1 MKEKVYFKT
10 FGCRTNLYDTQ
21 VMLAHLK
28 DFERVESLE
37 EAQIVVLNSC
47 TVTNDADYTAR
58 AYAKKVHALGK
69 KVYFTGCGANS
80 QGLKLF
86 EQGHAFGVFGHD
98 RKEQINTLLQTP
110 EKFFYADSLT
120 HVERS
125 IVPDFVGKTRA
136 FVKIQ
141 EGCDFKCSYCVIPLV
156 RGKSRSLIEDQI
168 LDQVRVLAQKGIVE
182 IVLTGTNVGSYGKET
197 RSNIARLIKRI
208 ARIEGIKRVR
218 IGSLEP
224 SQIDAEFLELLDHPI
239 LEKHLHIALQHS
251 HDTMLKHMRRRNRTH
266 SDRAL
271 LEKIA
276 SKGFALGTDFI
287 VGHPYESEEIWQ
299 SALENFKQLPLT
311 HIHPFI
317 YSPRSGTL
325 SSTMQNRV
333 NGKIAK
339 ERLQVIKTQVQT
351 NNHAFRQHVKA
362 EQHVLEVLVESYKE
376 GLYHGSDQYFN
387 PIEIRAKEDLRGQW
401 IHVSDY
407 DVREDKN
414 YALFE

>member
-1 MKEKVYFKT
+1 MKQKVYFKT
-10 FGCRTNLYDTQ
+10 FGCRTNLFDTQ
-21 VMLAHLK
+21 VMLAHLR
-28 DFERVESLE
+28 DFEYTQREDQ
-37 EAQIVVLNSC
+37 ADIVVLNSC
-47 TVTNDADYTAR
+47 TVTNDADYSAR
-58 AYAKKVHALGK
+58 AYAKKMSTLGK
-69 KVYFTGCGANS
+69 KVYFTGCGAGT

-98 RKEQINTLLQTP
+98 RKEQINTLLQAK
-110 EKFFYADSLT
+110 EGFFHADSLA
-120 HVERS
+120 HVDSS
-125 IVPDFVGKTRA
+125 IVPLFVGKTRA

-156 RGKSRSLIEDQI
+156 RGKSRSLLESQI
-168 LDQVRVLAQKGIVE
+168 LEQCQVLAQSGVLE

-239 LEKHLHIALQHS
+239 LEKHLHVALQHS

-266 SDRAL
+266 SDLQL

-299 SALENFKQLPLT
+299 SALENFKKLPLT
-311 HIHPFI
+311 HLHPFI
-317 YSPRSGTL
+317 YSARAGTL
-325 SSTMQNRV
+325 SSTMPERV
-333 NGKIAK
+333 RGDVAK
-339 ERLQVIKTQVQT
+339 KRLQSLSACVQT
-351 NNHAFRQHVKA
+351 NNHTFRVRTQDTP
-362 EQHVLEVLVESYKE
+362 LEVLVESYKE
-376 GLYHGSDQYFN
+376 GHYCGSDQYFN
-387 PIEIRAKEDLRGQW
+387 PVKIASTQDLRGKW
-401 IHVSDY
+401 VRLDTYHVQKDIT
-407 DVREDKN
+407 
-414 YALFE
+414 YATL